1 MSKIS
6 QKLEQKQKLNPKQIL
21 EANIVQLNV
30 FNLEKRI
37 LEEIEKNPALEIDEE
52 FESNDTEN
60 DSEVDEDFL
69 FDELV
74 SNPEEYEYVNY
85 NKKTDFSDNIK
96 DIYNNSLYDDIIKQL
111 HELNASEDEI
121 KVAEQII
128 GNLDVNGF
136 LPIEPVLIAD
146 RLGYEESFII
156 DVQHKIQSLD
166 PPGIGSLNIKECI
179 ESQLKKYYSDDILS
193 LNIIKRCFDDFSKHK
208 YINISKKLNC
218 KVEDVHKTAELVSV
232 LNPYPAVDYIIANAD
247 HLVPDIIV
255 ENVNDEWNVQ
265 INEPDVPSIRINS
278 KYVNILNEYKND
290 NDVKTFIKQ
299 KLNSAEWFIYAI
311 QQRNKTIK
319 NVMLSIIKHQEL
331 YFNFEKRVL
340 SPMILKNVAED
351 INMDISTVSRV
362 CNGKYVQMPWGIRE
376 LKSFFSEGIKMKSGE
391 VVSISVVKDL
401 LKDIIN
407 NEDKN
412 NPYNDEKLS
421 QKLNKSGYIVARRTV
436 SKYRESMRIPVSR
449 LRKL

>member
-407 NEDKN
+407 NEDKS

-421 QKLNKSGYIVARRTV
+421 QKLNKSGYVVARRTV